1 MFNNDAI
8 WKEERKVTSKNESIM
23 FHFARMEQNEL
34 LIFYLS
40 WK

>member
-8 WKEERKVTSKNESIM
+8 WKEERKGRFENDSFM

-34 LIFYLS
+34 HFFYLS
-40 WK
+40 